1 VTSSY
6 LGLAALDATLLVA
19 GLGVLWGLGLV
30 RSGRDALRHAAL
42 ALLVGWATV
51 GIALSTALVLGA
63 PLTVWIV
70 ISVAAAVA
78 AAGVLIG
85 RRVPGRRLAPVGERG
100 PASWFAVAGAAIVF
114 VQLAALLRRVL
125 GAGAPTEWDAW
136 AFWLPKARSLV
147 EFGGLDTAVGGFTSF
162 AHPSYP
168 PLAPALEAS
177 AFAFMGDTS
186 SSVLPLQHWALAAAF
201 VGALASLL
209 AARVR
214 PAILWPSLALLV
226 MLPTFTVLI
235 GSSLG
240 DEPLMLLL
248 GLGGACGAL
257 WLLEDE
263 APYAALAG
271 VFLAAAALTKDEG
284 LPIALVLAGTTLVAA
299 VARAPR
305 RPVPA
310 ALVLLAPLAALV
322 PWKLWLRLNDVPTT
336 GDYRLSDLL
345 DPTLLADRLDRLS
358 YAAGELPPYMLEP
371 ERWLLAVP
379 LMLAAAVLA
388 APRRPALSALALA
401 SVLAVPAGLLLVYW
415 IGSPPVDWYVTTSAA
430 RAVAS
435 AVVLAAVWLPLLLT
449 EASGREP
456 PSA

>member
-30 RSGRDALRHAAL
+30 RSGRDALRHAGL
-42 ALLVGWATV
+42 ALLVGWASV

-63 PLTVWIV
+63 PLTVWLV
-70 ISVAAAVA
+70 VSLAGALS
-78 AAGVLIG
+78 AAGILLG
-85 RRVPGRRLAPVGERG
+85 RRVAGRRLALVGETG
-100 PASWFAVAGAAIVF
+100 AASWIAVAGASIVF

-125 GAGAPTEWDAW
+125 GAGAPIEWDAW

-168 PLAPALEAS
+168 PLATALEAS
-177 AFAFMGDTS
+177 AFAFMGDTDS
-186 SSVLPLQHWALAAAF
+186 SPLALQHWALAAAF
-201 VGALASLL
+201 IGALASLL
-209 AARVR
+209 AVRVR

-226 MLPTFTVLI
+226 VLPTFAILI

-248 GLGGACGAL
+248 GLGGACAAL
-257 WLLEDE
+257 WLLESD
-263 APYAALAG
+263 ARHAVLAG
-271 VFLAAAALTKDEG
+271 IFLAAAALTKDEG

-299 VARAPR
+299 VARTPR
-305 RPVPA
+305 RPLAPS
-310 ALVLLAPLAALV
+310 LVLLAPLAALA
-322 PWKLWLRLNDVPTT
+322 PWKIWLRLNDVPTA

-345 DPTLLADRLDRLS
+345 DPALLADRLDRLS
-358 YAAGELPPYMLEP
+358 YAAAKLPPYMFEP
-371 ERWLLAVP
+371 GRWLLAVP
-379 LMLAAAVLA
+379 LMLVAAVLA

-401 SVLAVPAGLLLVYW
+401 SVLAVPAGLLIVYW

-430 RAVAS
+430 RGVAS

-449 EASGREP
+449 EASGRES